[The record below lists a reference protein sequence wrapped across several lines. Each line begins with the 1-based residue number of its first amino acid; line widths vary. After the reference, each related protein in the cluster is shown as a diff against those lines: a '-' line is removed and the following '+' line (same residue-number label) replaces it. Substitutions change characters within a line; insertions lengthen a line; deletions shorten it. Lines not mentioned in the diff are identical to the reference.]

1 LSRKFIILEAIDA
14 IAEVI
19 LAKKECDI
27 VHQEFEHARFLLLE
41 AVQSKDDMVEFLM
54 ELRNLRA
61 SNDLSDEAKSR
72 ILKQVA
78 ILLRDQLQFN
88 KGCGFILDQID
99 I

>member
-27 VHQEFEHARFLLLE
+27 VHQEFEHARILLSE
-41 AVQSKDDMVEFLM
+41 AVQTKNDMIEFLLV
-54 ELRNLRA
+54 LRNLGA
-61 SNDLSDEAKSR
+61 SDKLSEEAKSR

-78 ILLRDQLQFN
+78 ILLRDQLQFS
-88 KGCGFILDQID
+88 KGCASILDRID